1 MGDFQFGKVKMPVE
15 PDATG
20 FRRQLATETKAAAE
34 GIEVKVKAEP
44 DISGFTASL
53 RRMLKAQIKESGVD
67 VSIPVNLKIDR
78 QQLKTDIRF
87 IQAQVSAQNVK
98 LELGVTIPKSAVTAE
113 LRRVRD
119 VIKAER
125 NVEIV
130 LTPVVLKKDIAAA
143 IRDLKAFAR
152 AEGAELPLRP
162 TLNANK
168 GAFIAEVRAFI
179 AEIQRSIPDL
189 HIGVKA
195 DTGAAIATRAA
206 ISRSL
211 GDGKDINH
219 IDDQLKKLAKTAG
232 AITGPLGGV
241 GSQFAR
247 LTQSGSL
254 LAAGI
259 GGLGVAFAGI
269 IGYGA
274 KIAADAQLA
283 DQGIRRLTE
292 SVGFSNDQ
300 SSRFIKQL
308 EQFAAV
314 TPFEVP
320 QVKEATK
327 LLLGAGTAADEIL
340 PTLTRI
346 TDAGAAVGATTENIE
361 NVAKALAKVRGKGT
375 AQLLELNQIRRNLPG
390 FDPVRAIADF
400 KGQSLAET
408 YSQISKKAIPAGL
421 AIEAINRGLEAQ
433 PGALGAAAAAAET
446 LSGRFATLKDNVAL
460 GFKNAFLQPEVE
472 KPLNDLLKR
481 LATNAQ
487 AQVADGA
494 RSLAPIIT
502 AFGPAL
508 ESGVKLFLELT
519 KASAPFFT
527 KLLEGAT
534 ILTDRLTPAVS
545 NLRPLFSTFGDLVVA
560 LVPVLSTV
568 LKLVLSGVSTFS
580 LFGGA
585 LRLVT
590 PLLNTVAD
598 VLDGLPEPL
607 RQVIGLI
614 LIFNRQKIF
623 ASLAEGGPKAI
634 EYLKGVASVLTNL
647 ARNQLVDVITR
658 LETFSRSAQA
668 AGAAGAAAFTSTASA
683 ATAAAAA
690 TSAATTSMST
700 ALARIDVA
708 NFQQARVRAPALGS
722 GALGLPS
729 ASRGALNSFID
740 VSGVERVAAIGP
752 GASKAI
758 EAVGAASAGA
768 ATRTTLLGNALRGVA
783 GFAASAGNGFL
794 RFVSS
799 ISAPQLAAIAIAIGL
814 IINQFRQ
821 ANKEAGIA
829 AEGGKKFAESVI
841 GGLNDTSKKTVS
853 LSDSYLKDLRDQN
866 SDLGKIFN
874 NAEFKAALDKR
885 NETVSDYA
893 FKLSKDSKTAFEA
906 FTVLA
911 NAAGDERGTFSQI
924 GSAFGSDDTGSG
936 IERILARQKAT
947 VGLLKESTGA
957 GADTVK
963 SVIAEQEKLLV
974 SQGKVQRTFGTK
986 NGIVFYNDVLD
997 ENGKKVADYNLLT
1010 EATVNKLKEL
1020 GISYDFATGKTEV
1033 FDQGTTNLA
1042 NTLDLSLDEVS
1053 EFQKSIDSLSGSLGA
1068 AYDKIRGTDVLTGS
1082 NGVVA
1087 QLGGAS
1093 TAILQLMQD
1102 GQITAEELAGLATDM
1117 GLTGE
1122 AASDLIEKGVKF
1134 GNLYVAEI
1142 QKTQDAFKGLVPS
1155 VSQVFED
1162 LKGAADG
1169 VVPKFDEVL
1178 KELQAR
1184 LESSARVNDN
1194 IGEIIRR
1201 GGTGLIEVLKGL
1213 PAEAQA
1219 AYADAIAQADDTAFV
1234 NLEAKARELNA
1245 EGIRQIQN
1253 QGLLSIATVQSTVD
1267 ATLAPIAVAQKAL
1280 EDKAAEVRAKLTSEA
1295 NKAGVTPQQRRLLR
1309 EDRNAT
1315 TGASV
1320 ATTGAEVTAAVA
1332 GVTEDVNSLLSTVPV
1347 AAKKANDDAVAGLG
1361 SLPQQITSATVPG
1374 LQTWSYDVAAT
1385 TDTAAN
1391 AFGSLAIRGV
1401 DAMQRLANGIETPA
1415 ARIVEVVGSMAA
1427 AINAVSGQIGS
1438 GQTITVPGITKKYI
1452 GARTGKVEVK
1462 HSGGVV
1468 GDGIS
1473 SSRLNGPVA
1482 SNEQLVLAQKG
1493 EGVVPVDAMKRLG
1506 LQQFRFIQKGDITGL
1521 LAAKDK
1527 IPGAKSNVS
1536 GANDIGQV
1544 VAGGLGPVLG
1554 GAIGGAIDRLAKNVT
1569 RYLDEVSTL
1578 IDAKIGTT
1586 PGLIPGGN
1594 IGGAGSGAA
1603 AGWIRAAMA
1612 ITGAPESWFTGLM
1625 TLAKRESGFN
1635 PRAINNW
1642 DSNAAKG
1649 TPSIGLMQTIGP
1661 TFRAYALPG
1670 YTDIY
1675 NPVHNAIASI
1685 RYIRARY
1692 GDISRVQQANASKP
1706 PKGYYFGDLVT
1717 TEQVARVAEGGRAEL
1732 ILPIQSNPK
1741 RAEDLLAKYIFDP
1754 TVSGVNADSLI
1765 ARLEKAVS
1773 NRKSDKQVTVADGGS
1788 LVTLQM
1794 QGESIESLMA
1804 QLGTRAGAIV
1814 SQILS

>member
-34 GIEVKVKAEP
+34 GVEVKVKAEP

-113 LRRVRD
+113 IRRVRD

-130 LTPVVLKKDIAAA
+130 LTPVVLKKDIQAA

-211 GDGKDINH
+211 GDGKDIIH
-219 IDDQLKKLAKTAG
+219 IDDKLKQLAKTAG

-274 KIAADAQLA
+274 KVAADAQLA
-283 DQGIRRLTE
+283 DKGIVALTK
-292 SVGFSNDQ
+292 SVGFSADQ
-300 SSRFIKQL
+300 SARYIKQL

-327 LLLGAGTAADEIL
+327 FLLGAGTAAEDVL
-340 PTLTRI
+340 PLLTRI
-346 TDAGAAVGATTENIE
+346 TDVGAVLGSTTENIE
-361 NVAKALAKVRGKGT
+361 NVAKALAKVKGRGT

-390 FDPVRAIADF
+390 FDPVKAIADF
-400 KGQSLAET
+400 KGQTLAQT
-408 YSQISKKAIPAGL
+408 YTEISKKAIPAELAIAAINKGL
-421 AIEAINRGLEAQ
+421 AEF
-433 PGALGAAAAAAET
+433 PGAAGAAAGAAET

-545 NLRPLFSTFGDLVVA
+545 NLRPLFSTFGDLVIA

-568 LKLVLSGVSTFS
+568 LNLVISGVSTFS

-590 PLLNTVAD
+590 PPLNTVAD
-598 VLDGLPEPL
+598 VLEGLPEPL

-614 LIFNRQKIF
+614 LILNRQKIF
-623 ASLAEGGPKAI
+623 ASLAAAGPQVL
-634 EYLKGVASVLTNL
+634 EYLKGIGSVMGNL
-647 ARNQLVDVITR
+647 ARNQTVDLINK
-658 LETFSRSAQA
+658 LDAFSKSAKT
-668 AGAAGAAAFTSTASA
+668 AGAAGATAFKATADA
-683 ATAAAAA
+683 ATAAAAQTA
-690 TSAATTSMST
+690 AASAAVGT
-700 ALARIDVA
+700 AIERINVA
-708 NFQQARVRAPALGS
+708 NFQQARVRAPGIGS

-729 ASRGALNSFID
+729 AGRGALDIID
-740 VSGVERVAAIGP
+740 VSGVEKVAALGP
-752 GASKAI
+752 GVTKTI

-768 ATRTTLLGNALRGVA
+768 AAKTGLLGSALRGAA
-783 GFAASAGNGFL
+783 GLAASAGNGFL
-794 RFVSS
+794 KFISS
-799 ISAPQLAAIAIAIGL
+799 ISTPQLAAIAIGIGL
-814 IINQFRQ
+814 IVNQFRQ

-866 SDLGKIFN
+866 SDIGKIFN
-874 NAEFKAALDKR
+874 NAEFKAALEKR
-885 NETVSDYA
+885 GETVSDYA
-893 FKLSKDSKTAFEA
+893 LKLSKDSKTAFEA

-911 NAAGDERGTFSQI
+911 GAAGDERGTFSRI

-1053 EFQKSIDSLSGSLGA
+1053 EFQKSIDTLSGSLGA
-1068 AYDKIRGTDVLTGS
+1068 AYDKIKGTDVLTGS

-1093 TAILQLMQD
+1093 TAIIQLMQD
-1102 GQITAEELAGLATDM
+1102 GQITAEELSGLATDM
-1117 GLTGE
+1117 GLTGD
-1122 AASDLIEKGVKF
+1122 AASELIQKGVQF

-1142 QKTQDAFKGLVPS
+1142 QKTQDAFRGLIPTAGS
-1155 VSQVFED
+1155 VFEE
-1162 LKGAADG
+1162 LKTKAEG
-1169 VVPKFDEVL
+1169 VLPTYDQL
-1178 KELQAR
+1178 LTGLQKK
-1184 LESSARVNDN
+1184 LEESALVGDN
-1194 IGEIIRR
+1194 IGKIIAR
-1201 GGTGLIEVLKGL
+1201 GGTGVIEVLKGL

-1219 AYADAIAQADDTAFV
+1219 AYAAAIASADDQTFLK
-1234 NLEAKARELNA
+1234 LEEKSRQLNA
-1245 EGIRQIQN
+1245 EGVTQVQN
-1253 QGLLSIATVQSTVD
+1253 QGLLAIGFVNSTV
-1267 ATLAPIAVAQKAL
+1267 AESLKPIAAAQAAL
-1280 EDKAAEVRAKLTSEA
+1280 EAKAAEVRAKLTSEA
-1295 NKAGVTPQQRRLLR
+1295 NKDTVTPQQRRLLR

-1332 GVTEDVNSLLSTVPV
+1332 GVTEDVNSLLATVPV

-1361 SLPQQITSATVPG
+1361 SLPQGITAATVPG
-1374 LQTWSYDVAAT
+1374 LQTWTYDVAT
-1385 TDTAAN
+1385 TTNTAAE
-1391 AFGSLAIRGV
+1391 AFNSLAIRGV

-1438 GQTITVPGITKKYI
+1438 GDTIVVPGITKKYI

-1527 IPGAKSNVS
+1527 VPGAKANVS

-1594 IGGAGSGAA
+1594 IGGAGSAAA

-1717 TEQVARVAEGGRAEL
+1717 TEQTARVAEGGRAEL

>member
-130 LTPVVLKKDIAAA
+130 LTPVVLKKDIQAA

-179 AEIQRSIPDL
+179 SEIQRSIPDL

-219 IDDQLKKLAKTAG
+219 IDDKLKQLAKTAG

-545 NLRPLFSTFGDLVVA
+545 NLRPLFSTFGDLVIA
-560 LVPVLSTV
+560 LVPVLSTI
-568 LKLVLSGVSTFS
+568 LNLVLSGVSTFS

-614 LIFNRQKIF
+614 LILNRQKIF
-623 ASLAEGGPKAI
+623 ASLAAAGPQVL
-634 EYLKGVASVLTNL
+634 EYLKGIGSVMGNL
-647 ARNQLVDVITR
+647 AKNQTVDLINK
-658 LETFSRSAQA
+658 LDAFSKSAKT
-668 AGAAGAAAFTSTASA
+668 AGAAGATAFKATADA
-683 ATAAAAA
+683 ATAAAAQTA
-690 TSAATTSMST
+690 AASAAVGT
-700 ALARIDVA
+700 AIERINVA
-708 NFQQARVRAPALGS
+708 NFQQARVRAPGIGS

-729 ASRGALNSFID
+729 AGRGALDIID
-740 VSGVERVAAIGP
+740 VSGVEKVAALGP
-752 GASKAI
+752 GVTKTI

-768 ATRTTLLGNALRGVA
+768 AAKTGLLGSALRGAA
-783 GFAASAGNGFL
+783 GLAASAGNGFL
-794 RFVSS
+794 KFISS
-799 ISAPQLAAIAIAIGL
+799 ISTPQLAAIAIGIGL
-814 IINQFRQ
+814 IVNQFRQ

-1010 EATVNKLKEL
+1010 EATVNKLKTL

-1053 EFQKSIDSLSGSLGA
+1053 EFQKAIDTLSGSLETTF
-1068 AYDKIRGTDVLTGS
+1068 DKIRGTDVLTGA

-1093 TAILQLMQD
+1093 VAIMQLMQD
-1102 GQITAEELAGLATDM
+1102 GQITAEELAALATDM
-1117 GLTGE
+1117 GLTGD
-1122 AASDLIEKGVKF
+1122 AASELIQKGVQF
-1134 GNLYVAEI
+1134 GNLYVAQI

-1178 KELQAR
+1178 KELGDR
-1184 LESSARVNDN
+1184 LVASARVNDN

-1201 GGTGLIEVLKGL
+1201 GGSGLIEVLSQL

-1219 AYADAIAQADDTAFV
+1219 AYAAAIAQADDKTFV
-1234 NLEAKARELNA
+1234 GLEAKARDLNA

-1295 NKAGVTPQQRRLLR
+1295 NKPGLSPQQRRLLR
-1309 EDRNAT
+1309 EDRDNTTAST
-1315 TGASV
+1315 VASTSPELIAQVTQVTGA
-1320 ATTGAEVTAAVA
+1320 
-1332 GVTEDVNSLLSTVPV
+1332 VNAQLATVPM
-1347 AAKKANDDAVAGLG
+1347 AAKQANDDAVAGLLP
-1361 SLPQQITSATVPG
+1361 LPQQITSATVPG

-1438 GQTITVPGITKKYI
+1438 GDTIVVPGITKKYI

-1527 IPGAKSNVS
+1527 VPGAKANVS

-1554 GAIGGAIDRLAKNVT
+1554 SAIGGAIDRLAKNVT
-1569 RYLDEVSTL
+1569 KYLDEVSSL
-1578 IDAKIGTT
+1578 IDARVGAT

-1635 PRAINNW
+1635 PRATNLW
-1642 DSNAAKG
+1642 DSNAKKG

-1670 YTDIY
+1670 YGDIY

-1692 GDISRVQQANASKP
+1692 GDISRVQQANPNKP

-1717 TEQVARVAEGGRAEL
+1717 TEQTARIAEGGRAEL

>member
-1 MGDFQFGKVKMPVE
+1 M
-15 PDATG
+15 
-20 FRRQLATETKAAAE
+20 
-34 GIEVKVKAEP
+34 
-44 DISGFTASL
+44 
-53 RRMLKAQIKESGVD
+53 
-67 VSIPVNLKIDR
+67 
-78 QQLKTDIRF
+78 
-87 IQAQVSAQNVK
+87 
-98 LELGVTIPKSAVTAE
+98 
-113 LRRVRD
+113 
-119 VIKAER
+119 
-125 NVEIV
+125 
-130 LTPVVLKKDIAAA
+130 
-143 IRDLKAFAR
+143 
-152 AEGAELPLRP
+152 
-162 TLNANK
+162 
-168 GAFIAEVRAFI
+168 
-179 AEIQRSIPDL
+179 
-189 HIGVKA
+189 
-195 DTGAAIATRAA
+195 
-206 ISRSL
+206 
-211 GDGKDINH
+211 
-219 IDDQLKKLAKTAG
+219 
-232 AITGPLGGV
+232 
-241 GSQFAR
+241 
-247 LTQSGSL
+247 
-254 LAAGI
+254 
-259 GGLGVAFAGI
+259 
-269 IGYGA
+269 
-274 KIAADAQLA
+274 
-283 DQGIRRLTE
+283 
-292 SVGFSNDQ
+292 
-300 SSRFIKQL
+300 
-308 EQFAAV
+308 
-314 TPFEVP
+314 
-320 QVKEATK
+320 
-327 LLLGAGTAADEIL
+327 
-340 PTLTRI
+340 
-346 TDAGAAVGATTENIE
+346 
-361 NVAKALAKVRGKGT
+361 
-375 AQLLELNQIRRNLPG
+375 
-390 FDPVRAIADF
+390 
-400 KGQSLAET
+400 
-408 YSQISKKAIPAGL
+408 
-421 AIEAINRGLEAQ
+421 
-433 PGALGAAAAAAET
+433 
-446 LSGRFATLKDNVAL
+446 KDNVAL

-1385 TDTAAN
+1385 TNTAAE
-1391 AFGSLAIRGV
+1391 AFNSLAIRGV
-1401 DAMQRLANGIETPA
+1401 DAMQRLANGIESPA

-1427 AINAVSGQIGS
+1427 AINAVSSQIGS

-1594 IGGAGSGAA
+1594 IGGAGSAAA

-1692 GDISRVQQANASKP
+1692 GDISRVQQANPSKA

-1717 TEQVARVAEGGRAEL
+1717 TEQTARIAEGGRAEL

>member
-34 GIEVKVKAEP
+34 GVEVKVKAEP

-179 AEIQRSIPDL
+179 SEIQRSIPDL

-274 KIAADAQLA
+274 KVAADAQLA
-283 DQGIRRLTE
+283 DKGIVALTK
-292 SVGFSNDQ
+292 SVGFSADQ
-300 SSRFIKQL
+300 SARYIKQL

-327 LLLGAGTAADEIL
+327 FLLGAGTAAEDVL
-340 PTLTRI
+340 PLLTRI
-346 TDAGAAVGATTENIE
+346 TDVGAVLGSTTENIE
-361 NVAKALAKVRGKGT
+361 NVAKALAKVKGRGT

-390 FDPVRAIADF
+390 FDPVKAIADF
-400 KGQSLAET
+400 KGQTLAQT
-408 YSQISKKAIPAGL
+408 YTEISKKAIPAELAIAAINKGL
-421 AIEAINRGLEAQ
+421 AEF
-433 PGALGAAAAAAET
+433 PGAAGAAAGAAET

-527 KLLEGAT
+527 KLLEGST
-534 ILTDRLTPAVS
+534 VLTDRLTPAIA
-545 NLRPLFSTFGDLVVA
+545 NLRPLFSAFGDLVIA
-560 LVPVLSTV
+560 LVPVLST
-568 LKLVLSGVSTFS
+568 LLNLIISGASTFS
-580 LFGGA
+580 LLGTG
-585 LRLVT
+585 LKLIT
-590 PLLNTVAD
+590 PLLTTFSNIID
-598 VLDGLPEPL
+598 SLPEPL
-607 RQVIGLI
+607 REVLGLI

-623 ASLAEGGPKAI
+623 ASLSEGGPRAL
-634 EYLKGVASVLTNL
+634 EYLKGVGSVMANL
-647 ARNQLVDVITR
+647 AKNQTVDLINK
-658 LETFSRSAQA
+658 LDAFSRSAKTA
-668 AGAAGAAAFTSTASA
+668 GEAGATAFRATADAAMAAAAQTAAASA
-683 ATAAAAA
+683 AVGTAIE
-690 TSAATTSMST
+690 
-700 ALARIDVA
+700 RINVA
-708 NFQQARVRAPALGS
+708 NFQQARVRAPGLGS

-729 ASRGALNSFID
+729 ASRGALDIID
-740 VSGVERVAAIGP
+740 VSGVEKVAALGP
-752 GASKAI
+752 GVTKTI

-768 ATRTTLLGNALRGVA
+768 ATKTGLLGSALRGAA
-783 GFAASAGNGFL
+783 GLAASAGNGFL
-794 RFVSS
+794 KFISS
-799 ISAPQLAAIAIAIGL
+799 ISTPQLAAIAIGIGL

-866 SDLGKIFN
+866 TDLGKIFD
-874 NAEFKAALDKR
+874 NAEFKAALEKR
-885 NETVSDYA
+885 GQTVSDYA

-906 FTVLA
+906 YIELA
-911 NAAGDERGTFSQI
+911 GAAGDERGLFSRV

-936 IERILARQKAT
+936 LERILARQKAT
-947 VGLLKESTGA
+947 VDLLKESTGA

-974 SQGKVQRTFGTK
+974 SQGKVQRTFESK

-1068 AYDKIRGTDVLTGS
+1068 AYDKIKGTDVLTGS

-1093 TAILQLMQD
+1093 VAIMQLMQD

-1117 GLTGE
+1117 GLTGD

-1142 QKTQDAFKGLVPS
+1142 QKTQDAFKGLIPTVGG
-1155 VSQVFED
+1155 VFEE
-1162 LKGAADG
+1162 LKSKADG
-1169 VVPKFDEVL
+1169 VLPSYEDLL
-1178 KELQAR
+1178 KGLQTK
-1184 LESSARVNDN
+1184 LEESAKATDN
-1194 IGEIIRR
+1194 IATILRR
-1201 GGTGLIEVLKGL
+1201 GGTGILDIVKQA
-1213 PAEAQA
+1213 PTEAQA
-1219 AYADAIAQADDTAFV
+1219 ALVAAIASANDETFLRLEEQSRKTADEIT
-1234 NLEAKARELNA
+1234 
-1245 EGIRQIQN
+1245 RQGQN
-1253 QGLLSIATVQSTVD
+1253 QGVVAVGIVNGAVETQV
-1267 ATLAPIAVAQKAL
+1267 ATLKAAQDAL
-1280 EDKAAEVRAKLTSEA
+1280 QKIAAEVRAKLTSEA

-1315 TGASV
+1315 TSASV

-1361 SLPQQITSATVPG
+1361 SLPQGITAATVPG
-1374 LQTWSYDVAAT
+1374 LQTWTYDVATT
-1385 TDTAAN
+1385 TDTAAS

-1438 GQTITVPGITKKYI
+1438 GDTIVVPGITKKYI

-1527 IPGAKSNVS
+1527 VPGAKANVS

-1554 GAIGGAIDRLAKNVT
+1554 SAIGGAIDRLAKNVT
-1569 RYLDEVSTL
+1569 KYLDEVSSL
-1578 IDAKIGTT
+1578 IDVKVGAT

-1717 TEQVARVAEGGRAEL
+1717 TEQTARVAEGGRAEL

>member
-34 GIEVKVKAEP
+34 GVEVKVKAEP

-179 AEIQRSIPDL
+179 SEIQRSIPDL
-189 HIGVKA
+189 HIGIKA
-195 DTGAAIATRAA
+195 DTGAAIAARSAL
-206 ISRSL
+206 SRSL
-211 GDGKDINH
+211 GDGKDISH
-219 IDDQLKKLAKTAG
+219 IDDKLKSLAKTAG

-274 KIAADAQLA
+274 KVAADAQLA
-283 DQGIRRLTE
+283 DKGIVALTK
-292 SVGFSNDQ
+292 SLGFNADQ
-300 SSRFIKQL
+300 SANYIKQL
-308 EQFAAV
+308 EKFASV

-327 LLLGAGTAADEIL
+327 FLLGAGTAAEDVL
-340 PTLTRI
+340 PLLTRI
-346 TDAGAAVGATTENIE
+346 TDVGAVLGSTTENIE
-361 NVAKALAKVRGKGT
+361 NVAKALAKVRGRGT

-390 FDPVRAIADF
+390 FDPVKAIADF
-400 KGQSLAET
+400 KGQTLAQT
-408 YSQISKKAIPAGL
+408 YTDISKKAIPAEL
-421 AIEAINRGLEAQ
+421 AIAAINKGLGEF
-433 PGALGAAAAAAET
+433 PGAAGAAAGAAET

-614 LIFNRQKIF
+614 LILNRQKIF
-623 ASLAEGGPKAI
+623 ASLAAAGPQVL
-634 EYLKGVASVLTNL
+634 EYLKGIGSVMGNL
-647 ARNQLVDVITR
+647 AKNQTVDLINK
-658 LETFSRSAQA
+658 LDAFSKSAKT
-668 AGAAGAAAFTSTASA
+668 AGAAGATAFKATADA
-683 ATAAAAA
+683 ATAAAAQTA
-690 TSAATTSMST
+690 AASAAVGT
-700 ALARIDVA
+700 AIERINVA
-708 NFQQARVRAPALGS
+708 NFQQARVRAPGIGS

-729 ASRGALNSFID
+729 AGRGALDIID
-740 VSGVERVAAIGP
+740 VSGVEKVAALGP
-752 GASKAI
+752 GVTKTI

-768 ATRTTLLGNALRGVA
+768 AAKTGLLGSALRGAA
-783 GFAASAGNGFL
+783 GLAASAGNGFL
-794 RFVSS
+794 KFISS
-799 ISAPQLAAIAIAIGL
+799 ISTPQLAAIAIGIGL

-829 AEGGKKFAESVI
+829 AEGGKNFAESVI

-911 NAAGDERGTFSQI
+911 NAAGDERGTFSRI

-1053 EFQKSIDSLSGSLGA
+1053 EFQKAIDTLSGSLETTF
-1068 AYDKIRGTDVLTGS
+1068 DKIRGTDVLTGA

-1093 TAILQLMQD
+1093 VAIMQLMQD
-1102 GQITAEELAGLATDM
+1102 GQITAEELAALATDM
-1117 GLTGE
+1117 GLTGD
-1122 AASDLIEKGVKF
+1122 AASELIQKGVQF
-1134 GNLYVAEI
+1134 GNLYVAQI

-1178 KELQAR
+1178 KELGDR
-1184 LESSARVNDN
+1184 LVASARVNDN

-1201 GGTGLIEVLKGL
+1201 GGSGLIEVLSQL

-1219 AYADAIAQADDTAFV
+1219 AYAAAIAQADDKTFV
-1234 NLEAKARELNA
+1234 GLEAKARDLNA
-1245 EGIRQIQN
+1245 EGVRQIQN

-1280 EDKAAEVRAKLTSEA
+1280 DDKAAEVRAKLTSEA

-1438 GQTITVPGITKKYI
+1438 GDTIVVPGITKKYI

-1527 IPGAKSNVS
+1527 VPGAKANVS

-1594 IGGAGSGAA
+1594 IGGAGSAAA

-1635 PRAINNW
+1635 PRATNNW

-1692 GDISRVQQANASKP
+1692 GDISRVQQADPSKP

-1717 TEQVARVAEGGRAEL
+1717 TEQTARVAEGGRAEL

>member
-15 PDATG
+15 PDTTG
-20 FRRQLATETKAAAE
+20 FRRQLATETKTAAE
-34 GIEVKVKAEP
+34 GVDVKVKAEP

-53 RRMLKAQIKESGVD
+53 KRMLKAQIKESGID

-113 LRRVRD
+113 IRRVRD

-130 LTPVVLKKDIAAA
+130 LTPVVLKKDIQAA

-274 KIAADAQLA
+274 KVAADAQLA
-283 DQGIRRLTE
+283 DKGIVALTK
-292 SVGFSNDQ
+292 SVGFSADQ
-300 SSRFIKQL
+300 SARYIKQL

-327 LLLGAGTAADEIL
+327 FLLGAGTAAEDVL
-340 PTLTRI
+340 PLLTRI
-346 TDAGAAVGATTENIE
+346 TDVGAVLGSTTENIE
-361 NVAKALAKVRGKGT
+361 NVAKALAKVKGRGT

-390 FDPVRAIADF
+390 FDPVKAIADF
-400 KGQSLAET
+400 KGQTLAQT
-408 YSQISKKAIPAGL
+408 YTEISKKAIPAELAIAAINKGL
-421 AIEAINRGLEAQ
+421 AEF
-433 PGALGAAAAAAET
+433 PGAAGAAAGAAET

-487 AQVADGA
+487 AQVAEAA

-527 KLLEGAT
+527 KLLEGST
-534 ILTDRLTPAVS
+534 VLTDRLTPAIA
-545 NLRPLFSTFGDLVVA
+545 NLRPLFSAFGDLVIA
-560 LVPVLSTV
+560 LVPVLST
-568 LKLVLSGVSTFS
+568 LLNLIISGASTFS
-580 LFGGA
+580 LLGTG
-585 LRLVT
+585 LKLIT
-590 PLLNTVAD
+590 PLLTTFSNIID
-598 VLDGLPEPL
+598 SLPEPL
-607 RQVIGLI
+607 REVLGLI

-623 ASLAEGGPKAI
+623 ASLSEGGPRAL
-634 EYLKGVASVLTNL
+634 EYLKGVGSVMANL
-647 ARNQLVDVITR
+647 AKNQTVDLINK
-658 LETFSRSAQA
+658 LDAFSRSAKTA
-668 AGAAGAAAFTSTASA
+668 GEAGATAFRTTASA
-683 ATAAAAA
+683 ATAAATQTAA
-690 TSAATTSMST
+690 ASASIGT
-700 ALARIDVA
+700 AIERINVA
-708 NFQQARVRAPALGS
+708 NFQQARVRAPGLGS

-729 ASRGALNSFID
+729 ASRGALDVID
-740 VSGVERVAAIGP
+740 VSGVEKIAAIGP
-752 GASKAI
+752 GVTKTI
-758 EAVGAASAGA
+758 EAVGTASAGA
-768 ATRTTLLGNALRGVA
+768 AVKTGLLGNALRGAA
-783 GFAASAGNGFL
+783 GLAASAGRGFL
-794 RFVSS
+794 NFVSS
-799 ISAPQLAAIAIAIGL
+799 ISVPQLAAIAVAIGL
-814 IINQFRQ
+814 IVNQFRQ

-829 AEGGKKFAESVI
+829 AEGGKRFAEAFFNQV
-841 GGLNDTSKKTVS
+841 NDTSRKSVS
-853 LSDSYLKDLRDQN
+853 LEELYLKDLRDN
-866 SDLGKIFN
+866 NTDIGKIFGN
-874 NAEFKAALDKR
+874 QEFKDALKAR
-885 NETVSDYA
+885 GETVEDYA
-893 FKLSKDSKTAFEA
+893 AKLSGSSKVAGDA
-906 FTVLA
+906 FTELA
-911 NAAGDERGTFSQI
+911 KEAGKQRGLLSKV
-924 GSAFGSDDTGSG
+924 GSAFGSDDTNAGLQRIQARGKAIIDGLKSASG
-936 IERILARQKAT
+936 PASDIVSK
-947 VGLLKESTGA
+947 V
-957 GADTVK
+957 VK
-963 SVIAEQEKLLV
+963 EQEKLLV
-974 SQGKVQRTFGTK
+974 ANGDVQREYKVVAG
-986 NGIVFYNDVLD
+986 GVVVYNDVLD
-997 ENGKKVADYNLLT
+997 KNGKKIADQNLLAQASGD
-1010 EATVNKLKEL
+1010 ELKRL
-1020 GISYDFATGKTEV
+1020 GISYDYATGKTEV
-1033 FDQGTTNLA
+1033 FDKGTTDLA

-1053 EFQKSIDSLSGSLGA
+1053 EFQKSIDTLSGSLGA
-1068 AYDKIRGTDVLTGS
+1068 AYDKIKGTDVLTGS

-1093 TAILQLMQD
+1093 VAIMQLMQD

-1117 GLTGE
+1117 GLTGD

-1178 KELQAR
+1178 KELGDR
-1184 LESSARVNDN
+1184 LEASARVNDN

-1201 GGTGLIEVLKGL
+1201 GGSGLIKILSQL
-1213 PAEAQA
+1213 PAEYA
-1219 AYADAIAQADDTAFV
+1219 AAIAQADDKTFV
-1234 NLEAKARELNA
+1234 ELEAKARDLNA
-1245 EGIRQIQN
+1245 EGIRQIEN

-1295 NKAGVTPQQRRLLR
+1295 NKPGLSPQQRRLLR
-1309 EDRNAT
+1309 EDRDNTTAST
-1315 TGASV
+1315 VASTSPELIAQVTQVTGA
-1320 ATTGAEVTAAVA
+1320 
-1332 GVTEDVNSLLSTVPV
+1332 VNAQLATVPM
-1347 AAKKANDDAVAGLG
+1347 AAKQANDDAVAGLLP
-1361 SLPQQITSATVPG
+1361 LPQQISAATIPG

-1438 GQTITVPGITKKYI
+1438 GDTIVVPGITKKYI

-1527 IPGAKSNVS
+1527 VPGAKANVS

-1554 GAIGGAIDRLAKNVT
+1554 SAIGGAIDRLAKNVT
-1569 RYLDEVSTL
+1569 KYLDEVSSL
-1578 IDAKIGTT
+1578 IDARVGAT

-1635 PRAINNW
+1635 PRATNLW
-1642 DSNAAKG
+1642 DSNAKKG

-1670 YTDIY
+1670 YGDIY

-1692 GDISRVQQANASKP
+1692 GDISRVQQANPNKP

-1717 TEQVARVAEGGRAEL
+1717 TEQTARVAEGGKAEL

-1741 RAEDLLAKYIFDP
+1741 RAEDLLTKYIFDP

-1773 NRKSDKQVTVADGGS
+1773 NRGADKQVTVGDGGS

>member
-15 PDATG
+15 PDTTG
-20 FRRQLATETKAAAE
+20 FRRQLATETKTAAE
-34 GIEVKVKAEP
+34 GVDVKVKAEP

-53 RRMLKAQIKESGVD
+53 KRMLKAQIKEAGID

-130 LTPVVLKKDIAAA
+130 LTPVVLKKDIQAA

-219 IDDQLKKLAKTAG
+219 IDDKLKSLAKTAG

-274 KIAADAQLA
+274 KVAADAQLA
-283 DQGIRRLTE
+283 DKGIVALTK
-292 SVGFSNDQ
+292 SLGFNADQ
-300 SSRFIKQL
+300 SARYIKQL

-327 LLLGAGTAADEIL
+327 FLIGAGTAAEDVL
-340 PTLTRI
+340 PLLTRI
-346 TDAGAAVGATTENIE
+346 TDVGAVLGSTTENIE
-361 NVAKALAKVRGKGT
+361 NVAKALAKVKGRGT

-390 FDPVRAIADF
+390 FDPVKAIADF
-400 KGQSLAET
+400 KGQTLAQT
-408 YSQISKKAIPAGL
+408 YTEISKKAIPAELAIAAINKGL
-421 AIEAINRGLEAQ
+421 AEF
-433 PGALGAAAAAAET
+433 PGAAGAAAGAAET

-545 NLRPLFSTFGDLVVA
+545 NLRPLFSTFGDLVIA

-568 LKLVLSGVSTFS
+568 LNLVISGVSTFS

-614 LIFNRQKIF
+614 LILNRQKIF
-623 ASLAEGGPKAI
+623 ASLAAAGPQVL
-634 EYLKGVASVLTNL
+634 EYLKGIGSVMGNL
-647 ARNQLVDVITR
+647 ARNQTVDLINK
-658 LETFSRSAQA
+658 LDAFSKSAKT
-668 AGAAGAAAFTSTASA
+668 AGAAGATAFKATADA
-683 ATAAAAA
+683 ATAAAAQTA
-690 TSAATTSMST
+690 AASAAVGT
-700 ALARIDVA
+700 AIERINVA
-708 NFQQARVRAPALGS
+708 NFQQARVRAPGIGS

-729 ASRGALNSFID
+729 AGRGALDIID
-740 VSGVERVAAIGP
+740 VSGVEKVAALGP
-752 GASKAI
+752 GVTKTI

-768 ATRTTLLGNALRGVA
+768 AAKTGLLGSALRGAA
-783 GFAASAGNGFL
+783 GLAASAGNGFL
-794 RFVSS
+794 KFISS
-799 ISAPQLAAIAIAIGL
+799 ISTPQLAAIAIGIGL
-814 IINQFRQ
+814 IVNQFRQ

-866 SDLGKIFN
+866 SDIGKIFN
-874 NAEFKAALDKR
+874 NAEFKAALEKR
-885 NETVSDYA
+885 GETVSDYA
-893 FKLSKDSKTAFEA
+893 LKLSKDSKTAFEA

-911 NAAGDERGTFSQI
+911 GAAGDERGLFSRV

-947 VGLLKESTGA
+947 VDLLKESTGA
-957 GADTVK
+957 GSDAVK

-1053 EFQKSIDSLSGSLGA
+1053 EFQKRIDTLSGSLGA
-1068 AYDKIRGTDVLTGS
+1068 AYDKIKGTDVLTGS

-1093 TAILQLMQD
+1093 VAIMQLMQD

-1122 AASDLIEKGVKF
+1122 AASDLIEKGVQF
-1134 GNLYVAEI
+1134 GNLYVAQI

-1178 KELQAR
+1178 KELGDR
-1184 LESSARVNDN
+1184 LVASARVNDN

-1201 GGTGLIEVLKGL
+1201 GGSGLIEVLSQL

-1219 AYADAIAQADDTAFV
+1219 AYAAAIAQADDKTFV
-1234 NLEAKARELNA
+1234 GLEAKARDLNA

-1295 NKAGVTPQQRRLLR
+1295 NKPGLSPQQRRLLR
-1309 EDRNAT
+1309 EDRDNTTAST
-1315 TGASV
+1315 VASTSPELIAQVTQVTGA
-1320 ATTGAEVTAAVA
+1320 
-1332 GVTEDVNSLLSTVPV
+1332 VNAQLATVPM
-1347 AAKKANDDAVAGLG
+1347 AAKQANDDAVAGLLP
-1361 SLPQQITSATVPG
+1361 LPQQISAATIPG

-1438 GQTITVPGITKKYI
+1438 GDTIVVPGITKKYI

-1506 LQQFRFIQKGDITGL
+1506 LKQFQFIQKGDITGL

-1527 IPGAKSNVS
+1527 VPGAKANVS

-1594 IGGAGSGAA
+1594 IGGAGSAAA

-1717 TEQVARVAEGGRAEL
+1717 TEQTARVAEGGRAEL

>member
-20 FRRQLATETKAAAE
+20 FRRKLATETKAAAE
-34 GIEVKVKAEP
+34 GVEVKVKAEP

-113 LRRVRD
+113 IRRVRD

-130 LTPVVLKKDIAAA
+130 LTPVVLKKDIQAA

-254 LAAGI
+254 LAAGL

-269 IGYGA
+269 IGYGT
-274 KIAADAQLA
+274 KVAAEAQLA
-283 DQGIRRLTE
+283 DKGIVALTK
-292 SVGFSNDQ
+292 SLGFSAYQ
-300 SSRFIKQL
+300 SQTYIKQL
-308 EQFAAV
+308 ENFAAV

-320 QVKEATK
+320 QIKEATK
-327 LLLGAGTAADEIL
+327 FLLGAGMAAEDVL
-340 PTLTRI
+340 PLLTRV
-346 TDAGAAVGATTENIE
+346 TDVGSVLGATTENIE
-361 NVAKALAKVRGKGT
+361 NVARALAKVRGKGT

-390 FDPVRAIADF
+390 FDPVKAIADF

-408 YSQISKKAIPAGL
+408 YSQISKKAIPASI
-421 AIEAINRGLEAQ
+421 AIEAINQGLEKF
-433 PGALGAAAAAAET
+433 PGAAGASARAAET
-446 LSGRFATLKDNVAL
+446 LSGRFSTLKDNVAL
-460 GFKNAFLQPEVE
+460 GFKDAFLQPEVE
-472 KPLNDLLKR
+472 KPLNDLLKG
-481 LATNAQ
+481 LAEN
-487 AQVADGA
+487 A
-494 RSLAPIIT
+494 RSQIGEGAKALAPIIT

-527 KLLEGAT
+527 KLLEGST
-534 ILTDRLTPAVS
+534 VLTDRLTPAVS
-545 NLRPLFSTFGDLVVA
+545 NLRPLFSTFGDLVIA
-560 LVPVLSTV
+560 LVPVLSTI
-568 LKLVLSGVSTFS
+568 LNLVLSGVSTFS

-607 RQVIGLI
+607 RQIIGLI
-614 LIFNRQKIF
+614 LILNRQKIF
-623 ASLAEGGPKAI
+623 ASLAAAGPQVL
-634 EYLKGVASVLTNL
+634 EYLKGIGSVMGNL
-647 ARNQLVDVITR
+647 AKNQTVDLINK
-658 LETFSRSAQA
+658 LDAFSKSAKT
-668 AGAAGAAAFTSTASA
+668 AGAAGATAFR
-683 ATAAAAA
+683 ATADAA
-690 TSAATTSMST
+690 TSAAAQT
-700 ALARIDVA
+700 AAASAAVGTAIERINVA
-708 NFQQARVRAPALGS
+708 NFQQARVRAPGLGS

-729 ASRGALNSFID
+729 ASRGALDIID
-740 VSGVERVAAIGP
+740 VSGVEKVAALGP
-752 GASKAI
+752 GVTKTI

-768 ATRTTLLGNALRGVA
+768 ATKTGLLGSALRGAA
-783 GFAASAGNGFL
+783 GLAASAGNGFL
-794 RFVSS
+794 KFISS
-799 ISAPQLAAIAIAIGL
+799 ISTPQLAAIAIGIGL

-829 AEGGKKFAESVI
+829 AEGGKNFAESVI

-911 NAAGDERGTFSQI
+911 NAAGDERGTFSRI

-1053 EFQKSIDSLSGSLGA
+1053 EFQKAIDTLSGSLETTF
-1068 AYDKIRGTDVLTGS
+1068 DKIRGTDVLTGS

-1093 TAILQLMQD
+1093 VAIMQLMQD

-1117 GLTGE
+1117 GLTGD
-1122 AASDLIEKGVKF
+1122 AASDLIEKGVQF
-1134 GNLYVAEI
+1134 GNLYVAQI

-1178 KELQAR
+1178 KELGDR
-1184 LESSARVNDN
+1184 LVASARVNDN

-1201 GGTGLIEVLKGL
+1201 GGSGLIEVLSQL

-1219 AYADAIAQADDTAFV
+1219 AYAAAIAQADDKTFV
-1234 NLEAKARELNA
+1234 GLEAKARDLNA

-1295 NKAGVTPQQRRLLR
+1295 NKPGLSPQQRRLLR
-1309 EDRNAT
+1309 EDRDNTTAST
-1315 TGASV
+1315 VASTSPELIAQVTQVTGA
-1320 ATTGAEVTAAVA
+1320 
-1332 GVTEDVNSLLSTVPV
+1332 VNAQLATVPM
-1347 AAKKANDDAVAGLG
+1347 AAKQANDDAVAGLLP
-1361 SLPQQITSATVPG
+1361 LPQQISAATIPG

-1438 GQTITVPGITKKYI
+1438 GDTIVVPGITKKYI

-1527 IPGAKSNVS
+1527 VPGAKANVS

-1554 GAIGGAIDRLAKNVT
+1554 SAIGGAIDRLAKNVT
-1569 RYLDEVSTL
+1569 KYLDEVSSL
-1578 IDAKIGTT
+1578 IDAKVGAT

-1717 TEQVARVAEGGRAEL
+1717 TEQTARVAEGGRAEL

>member
-20 FRRQLATETKAAAE
+20 FRRKLATETKAAAE
-34 GIEVKVKAEP
+34 GVEVKVKAEP

-113 LRRVRD
+113 IRRVRD

-130 LTPVVLKKDIAAA
+130 LTPVVLKKDIQAA

-195 DTGAAIATRAA
+195 DTGAAIATRSA

-219 IDDQLKKLAKTAG
+219 IDDKLKQLAKTAG

-274 KIAADAQLA
+274 KVAADAQLA
-283 DQGIRRLTE
+283 DKGIVALTK
-292 SVGFSNDQ
+292 SVGFSADQ
-300 SSRFIKQL
+300 SARYIKQL

-327 LLLGAGTAADEIL
+327 FLLGAGTAAEDVL
-340 PTLTRI
+340 PLLTRI
-346 TDAGAAVGATTENIE
+346 TDVGAVLGSTTENIE
-361 NVAKALAKVRGKGT
+361 NVAKALAKVKGRGT

-390 FDPVRAIADF
+390 FDPVKAIADF
-400 KGQSLAET
+400 KGQTLAQT
-408 YSQISKKAIPAGL
+408 YTEISKKAIPAELAIAAINKGL
-421 AIEAINRGLEAQ
+421 AEF
-433 PGALGAAAAAAET
+433 PGAAGAAAGAAET

-545 NLRPLFSTFGDLVVA
+545 NLRPLFSTFGDLVIA

-568 LKLVLSGVSTFS
+568 LNLVISGVSTFS

-598 VLDGLPEPL
+598 VLEGLPEPL

-614 LIFNRQKIF
+614 LILNRQKIF
-623 ASLAEGGPKAI
+623 ASLAAAGPQVL
-634 EYLKGVASVLTNL
+634 EYLKGIGSVMGNL
-647 ARNQLVDVITR
+647 ARNQTVDLINK
-658 LETFSRSAQA
+658 LDAFSKSAKT
-668 AGAAGAAAFTSTASA
+668 AGAAGATAFKATADA
-683 ATAAAAA
+683 ATAAAAQTA
-690 TSAATTSMST
+690 AASAAVGT
-700 ALARIDVA
+700 AIERINVA
-708 NFQQARVRAPALGS
+708 NFQQARVRAPGIGS

-729 ASRGALNSFID
+729 AGRGALDIID
-740 VSGVERVAAIGP
+740 VSGVEKVAALGP
-752 GASKAI
+752 GVTKTI

-768 ATRTTLLGNALRGVA
+768 AAKTGLLGSALRGAA
-783 GFAASAGNGFL
+783 GLAASAGNGFL
-794 RFVSS
+794 KFISS
-799 ISAPQLAAIAIAIGL
+799 ISTPQLAAIAIGIGL
-814 IINQFRQ
+814 IVNQFRQ

-866 SDLGKIFN
+866 SDIGKIFN
-874 NAEFKAALDKR
+874 NAEFKAALEKR
-885 NETVSDYA
+885 GETVSDYA
-893 FKLSKDSKTAFEA
+893 LKLSKDSKTAFEA

-911 NAAGDERGTFSQI
+911 GAAGDERGTFSRI

-1053 EFQKSIDSLSGSLGA
+1053 EFQKSIDTLSGSLGA
-1068 AYDKIRGTDVLTGS
+1068 AYDKIKGTDVLTGS

-1093 TAILQLMQD
+1093 VAIMQLMQD

-1122 AASDLIEKGVKF
+1122 AASDLIEKGVQF
-1134 GNLYVAEI
+1134 GNLYVAQI

-1178 KELQAR
+1178 KELGDR
-1184 LESSARVNDN
+1184 LVASARVNDN

-1201 GGTGLIEVLKGL
+1201 GGSGLIEVLSQL

-1219 AYADAIAQADDTAFV
+1219 AYAAAIAQADDKTFV
-1234 NLEAKARELNA
+1234 GLEAKARDLNA

-1295 NKAGVTPQQRRLLR
+1295 NKPGLSPQQRRLLR
-1309 EDRNAT
+1309 EDRDNTTAST
-1315 TGASV
+1315 VASTSPELIAQVTQVTGA
-1320 ATTGAEVTAAVA
+1320 
-1332 GVTEDVNSLLSTVPV
+1332 VNAQLATVPM
-1347 AAKKANDDAVAGLG
+1347 AAKQANDDAVAGLLP
-1361 SLPQQITSATVPG
+1361 LPQQISAATIPG

-1438 GQTITVPGITKKYI
+1438 GDTIVVPGITKKYI

-1527 IPGAKSNVS
+1527 VPGAKANVS

-1554 GAIGGAIDRLAKNVT
+1554 SAIGGAIDRLAKNVT
-1569 RYLDEVSTL
+1569 KYLDEVSSL
-1578 IDAKIGTT
+1578 IDARVGAT

-1635 PRAINNW
+1635 PRATNLW
-1642 DSNAAKG
+1642 DSNAKKG

-1670 YTDIY
+1670 YGDIY

-1717 TEQVARVAEGGRAEL
+1717 TEQTARVAEGGKAEL

>member
-34 GIEVKVKAEP
+34 GVEVKVKAEP

-113 LRRVRD
+113 IRRVRD

-130 LTPVVLKKDIAAA
+130 LTPVVLKKDIQAA

-179 AEIQRSIPDL
+179 SEIQRSIPDL

-211 GDGKDINH
+211 GDGKDIIH

-274 KIAADAQLA
+274 KVAADAQLA
-283 DQGIRRLTE
+283 DKGIVALTK
-292 SVGFSNDQ
+292 SVGFSADQ
-300 SSRFIKQL
+300 SARYIKQI

-327 LLLGAGTAADEIL
+327 FLLGAGTAAEDVL
-340 PTLTRI
+340 PLLTRI
-346 TDAGAAVGATTENIE
+346 TDVGAVLGSTTENIE
-361 NVAKALAKVRGKGT
+361 NVARALAKVRGKGT

-390 FDPVRAIADF
+390 FDPVKAIADF
-400 KGQSLAET
+400 KGQTLAET
-408 YSQISKKAIPAGL
+408 YSQISKKAIPASV
-421 AIEAINRGLEAQ
+421 AIEAINQGLEKF
-433 PGALGAAAAAAET
+433 PGAAGASARAAET
-446 LSGRFATLKDNVAL
+446 LSGRFSTLKDNVAL
-460 GFKNAFLQPEVE
+460 GFKDAFLQPEVE
-472 KPLNDLLKR
+472 KPLNDLLKS
-481 LATNAQ
+481 LADN
-487 AQVADGA
+487 A
-494 RSLAPIIT
+494 RSQIGEGAKALAPIIT

-527 KLLEGAT
+527 KLLEGST
-534 ILTDRLTPAVS
+534 VLTDRLTPAIA
-545 NLRPLFSTFGDLVVA
+545 NLRPLFSAFGDLVIA
-560 LVPVLSTV
+560 LVPVLSTI
-568 LKLVLSGVSTFS
+568 LNLVASGVGTIG
-580 LFGGA
+580 LFGAGFRA
-585 LRLVT
+585 IA
-590 PLLNTVAD
+590 PLIEVVANFFNK
-598 VLDGLPEPL
+598 LPEPMREVL
-607 RQVIGLI
+607 GVMLI
-614 LIFNRQKIF
+614 LNRQKIF
-623 ASLAEGGPKAI
+623 SALTDAGPSVLF
-634 EYLKGVASVLTNL
+634 YLKQVGSAIADLG
-647 ARNQLVDVITR
+647 RNAVNGLITK
-658 LETFSRSAQA
+658 LETYAATAQT
-668 AGAAGAAAFTSTASA
+668 AGAAGAAAFTVTASA

-690 TSAATTSMST
+690 TATATASMASSLG
-700 ALARIDVA
+700 AM
-708 NFQQARVRAPALGS
+708 NGFQYARVRAPGLGS
-722 GALGLPS
+722 GQLGLPS
-729 ASRGALNSFID
+729 GQLGLPAGSGPSGPLSLPSGPLGLGSGPIIN
-740 VSGVERVAAIGP
+740 VSGTEKIADL
-752 GASKAI
+752 AI
-758 EAVGAASAGA
+758 EVKGVETAAEGAAKAGGRFSGVMGKMAGGAASAA
-768 ATRTTLLGNALRGVA
+768 NGVKGLIGSMTIGPVIA
-783 GFAASAGNGFL
+783 FAAAFA
-794 RFVSS
+794 F
-799 ISAPQLAAIAIAIGL
+799 
-814 IINQFRQ
+814 
-821 ANKEAGIA
+821 EADRNRR
-829 AEGGKKFAESVI
+829 FAESLKEIGPSVDEMRKHLNNGNLKPFLKDMQDI
-841 GGLNDTSKKTVS
+841 SKALNDIRGGKNEPGFKDLISGNAPDLEKRLERGALASLGGLGSVIPFFNE
-853 LSDSYLKDLRDQN
+853 Q
-866 SDLGKIFN
+866 GKQEKFV
-874 NAEFKAALDKR
+874 AALND
-885 NETVSDYA
+885 
-893 FKLSKDSKTAFEA
+893 
-906 FTVLA
+906 
-911 NAAGDERGTFSQI
+911 QI
-924 GSAFGSDDTGSG
+924 
-936 IERILARQKAT
+936 ARQKE
-947 VGLLKESTGA
+947 L
-957 GADTVK
+957 
-963 SVIAEQEKLLV
+963 
-974 SQGKVQRTFGTK
+974 
-986 NGIVFYNDVLD
+986 IVT
-997 ENGKKVADYNLLT
+997 LT
-1010 EATVNKLKEL
+1010 PEEAKRDITE
-1020 GISYDFATGKTEV
+1020 FGKTLSSLGLPASQVKTILGNLRKEYSDNAEV
-1033 FDQGTTNLA
+1033 AKD
-1042 NTLDLSLDEVS
+1042 TLDPALRSIADNLNLTDEAVT
-1053 EFQKSIDSLSGSLGA
+1053 EFQKNIDTLSGSLGA
-1068 AYDKIRGTDVLTGS
+1068 AYDKIRGADVLTGS
-1082 NGVVA
+1082 NGLVA

-1093 TAILQLMQD
+1093 TAIIQLMQD
-1102 GQITAEELAGLATDM
+1102 GQITAEELSGLATDM
-1117 GLTGE
+1117 GLTGD
-1122 AASDLIEKGVKF
+1122 AASDLIEKGVQF
-1134 GNLYVAEI
+1134 GNLYVAQI

-1169 VVPKFDEVL
+1169 VAPKFDEVL
-1178 KELQAR
+1178 KELGDR
-1184 LESSARVNDN
+1184 LVASAQVNDN

-1201 GGTGLIEVLKGL
+1201 GGSGLIEVLSQL

-1219 AYADAIAQADDTAFV
+1219 AYAAAIAQADDKTFV
-1234 NLEAKARELNA
+1234 GLEAKARDLNA

-1295 NKAGVTPQQRRLLR
+1295 NKPGLSPQQRRLLR
-1309 EDRNAT
+1309 EDRDDTTAST
-1315 TGASV
+1315 VASTSPELIAQVTQVTGA
-1320 ATTGAEVTAAVA
+1320 
-1332 GVTEDVNSLLSTVPV
+1332 VNAQLATVPM
-1347 AAKKANDDAVAGLG
+1347 AAKQANDDAVAGLLP
-1361 SLPQQITSATVPG
+1361 LPQQISAATIPG

-1438 GQTITVPGITKKYI
+1438 GDTIVVPGITKKYI

-1527 IPGAKSNVS
+1527 VPGAKANVS

-1554 GAIGGAIDRLAKNVT
+1554 SAIGGAIDRLAKNVT
-1569 RYLDEVSTL
+1569 KYLDEVSSL
-1578 IDAKIGTT
+1578 IDAKVGAT

-1612 ITGAPESWFTGLM
+1612 ITGAPRIGTMVIGTSSEAP
-1625 TLAKRESGFN
+1625 TLA
-1635 PRAINNW
+1635 
-1642 DSNAAKG
+1642 
-1649 TPSIGLMQTIGP
+1649 
-1661 TFRAYALPG
+1661 
-1670 YTDIY
+1670 
-1675 NPVHNAIASI
+1675 
-1685 RYIRARY
+1685 
-1692 GDISRVQQANASKP
+1692 
-1706 PKGYYFGDLVT
+1706 LVT
-1717 TEQVARVAEGGRAEL
+1717 VGVIAVPRFRGKITASTAKHSAIRRR
-1732 ILPIQSNPK
+1732 LPK
-1741 RAEDLLAKYIFDP
+1741 F
-1754 TVSGVNADSLI
+1754 
-1765 ARLEKAVS
+1765 
-1773 NRKSDKQVTVADGGS
+1773 
-1788 LVTLQM
+1788 
-1794 QGESIESLMA
+1794 
-1804 QLGTRAGAIV
+1804 
-1814 SQILS
+1814 

>member
-15 PDATG
+15 PDTTG
-20 FRRQLATETKAAAE
+20 FRRQLATETKTAAE
-34 GIEVKVKAEP
+34 GVDVKVKAEP

-53 RRMLKAQIKESGVD
+53 KRMLKAQIKESGID

-179 AEIQRSIPDL
+179 SEIQRSIPDL

-219 IDDQLKKLAKTAG
+219 IDDKLKQLAKTAG

-274 KIAADAQLA
+274 KVAADAQLA
-283 DQGIRRLTE
+283 DKGIVALTK
-292 SVGFSNDQ
+292 SLGFNADQ
-300 SSRFIKQL
+300 SANYIKQL
-308 EQFAAV
+308 ENFAAV

-320 QVKEATK
+320 QIKEATK
-327 LLLGAGTAADEIL
+327 FLIGAGTAAEDVL
-340 PTLTRI
+340 PLLTRV
-346 TDAGAAVGATTENIE
+346 TDVGSVLGATTENIE
-361 NVAKALAKVRGKGT
+361 NVARALAKVRGKGT

-390 FDPVRAIADF
+390 FDPVKAIADF

-408 YSQISKKAIPAGL
+408 YSQISKKAIPASV
-421 AIEAINRGLEAQ
+421 AIEAINQGLEKF
-433 PGALGAAAAAAET
+433 PGAAGASARAAET
-446 LSGRFATLKDNVAL
+446 LSGRFSTLKDNVAI
-460 GFKNAFLQPEVE
+460 GFKDAFLQPEVE
-472 KPLNDLLKR
+472 KPLNDLLKS
-481 LATNAQ
+481 LADN
-487 AQVADGA
+487 A
-494 RSLAPIIT
+494 RSQIGEGAKALAPIIT

-508 ESGVKLFLELT
+508 ESGVDLFLDLT
-519 KASAPFFT
+519 KVSAPFFAQ
-527 KLLEGAT
+527 LLDGAK
-534 ILTDRLTPAVS
+534 ILTDRVRPAIVNLGPAFDALGNLVIALAPLLATVTNLMATGLAPAAKVTAIALEAATPAIELLAKLLDS
-545 NLRPLFSTFGDLVVA
+545 LPGPLQS
-560 LVPVLSTV
+560 
-568 LKLVLSGVSTFS
+568 
-580 LFGGA
+580 
-585 LRLVT
+585 
-590 PLLNTVAD
+590 
-598 VLDGLPEPL
+598 
-607 RQVIGLI
+607 VIGLMI
-614 LIFNRQKIF
+614 LFNRQAIF
-623 ASLAEGGPKAI
+623 TAATEGIKA
-634 EYLKGVASVLTNL
+634 LT
-647 ARNQLVDVITR
+647 
-658 LETFSRSAQA
+658 
-668 AGAAGAAAFTSTASA
+668 AGFTGASA
-683 ATAAAAA
+683 AAGVVDKSVKGVTV
-690 TSAATTSMST
+690 TTK
-700 ALARIDVA
+700 
-708 NFQQARVRAPALGS
+708 
-722 GALGLPS
+722 
-729 ASRGALNSFID
+729 SFL
-740 VSGVERVAAIGP
+740 SQIGP
-752 GASKAI
+752 GTIIAFTAALAAEDAMNRRVEDSFAKIGPSVQQMQKQLKTGDVDAYRKSMSALADELNRVRSGNNKRTTEESQKLAAQGALAGLGGI
-758 EAVGAASAGA
+758 SSVLPLIRAQNDQKKFVSTLNTQLERQRELIVNLTPEQAKLSNKEFGKTLEAVG
-768 ATRTTLLGNALRGVA
+768 V
-783 GFAASAGNGFL
+783 
-794 RFVSS
+794 
-799 ISAPQLAAIAIAIGL
+799 P
-814 IINQFRQ
+814 
-821 ANKEAGIA
+821 A
-829 AEGGKKFAESVI
+829 AEVEK
-841 GGLNDTSKKTVS
+841 
-853 LSDSYLKDLRDQN
+853 
-866 SDLGKIFN
+866 
-874 NAEFKAALDKR
+874 
-885 NETVSDYA
+885 
-893 FKLSKDSKTAFEA
+893 
-906 FTVLA
+906 
-911 NAAGDERGTFSQI
+911 
-924 GSAFGSDDTGSG
+924 
-936 IERILARQKAT
+936 ILASLRKEYRLNANVIEEEVDPAVKRFSENLEIT
-947 VGLLKESTGA
+947 V
-957 GADTVK
+957 D
-963 SVIAEQEKLLV
+963 
-974 SQGKVQRTFGTK
+974 
-986 NGIVFYNDVLD
+986 DVV
-997 ENGKKVADYNLLT
+997 G
-1010 EATVNKLKEL
+1010 
-1020 GISYDFATGKTEV
+1020 
-1033 FDQGTTNLA
+1033 
-1042 NTLDLSLDEVS
+1042 
-1053 EFQKSIDSLSGSLGA
+1053 FQKQIDTLSGSLSSA
-1068 AYDKIRGTDVLTGS
+1068 FDAIRGTDVLGGP
-1082 NGVVA
+1082 NGIIG

-1093 TAILQLMQD
+1093 LAVQQLLQD
-1102 GQITAEELAGLATDM
+1102 GTVTADELAGLATEM
-1117 GLTGE
+1117 GLTGD
-1122 AASDLIEKGVKF
+1122 AASELIADGIQF

-1142 QKTQDAFKGLVPS
+1142 QKTKDAFKGLIPTVGG
-1155 VSQVFED
+1155 VFEE
-1162 LKGAADG
+1162 LKSKADG
-1169 VVPKFDEVL
+1169 VLPSYEDLL
-1178 KELQAR
+1178 KGLQTK
-1184 LESSARVNDN
+1184 LEESAKATDN
-1194 IGEIIRR
+1194 IATILRR
-1201 GGTGLIEVLKGL
+1201 GGTGILDIVKQA
-1213 PAEAQA
+1213 PTEAQA
-1219 AYADAIAQADDTAFV
+1219 ALVAAIASANDETFLKLEDQSRKTA
-1234 NLEAKARELNA
+1234 EEIARQ
-1245 EGIRQIQN
+1245 GQN
-1253 QGLLSIATVQSTVD
+1253 QGIVAVGIVNGVVDTQVATLKAAQDALQKIATETR
-1267 ATLAPIAVAQKAL
+1267 T
-1280 EDKAAEVRAKLTSEA
+1280 KLSVEA
-1295 NKAGVTPQQRRLLR
+1295 NLKPNAPGQRRLLL

-1315 TGASV
+1315 TSASV

-1332 GVTEDVNSLLSTVPV
+1332 GVTTDVNNLLGTVPV
-1347 AAKKANDDAVAGLG
+1347 AAKKANDDAVAGLR
-1361 SLPQQITSATVPG
+1361 SLPQGITAATVPG
-1374 LQTWSYDVAAT
+1374 LQTWTYDVAAT

-1438 GQTITVPGITKKYI
+1438 GDTIVVPGITKKYI

-1527 IPGAKSNVS
+1527 VPGAKANVS

-1554 GAIGGAIDRLAKNVT
+1554 SAIGGAIDRLAKNVT
-1569 RYLDEVSTL
+1569 KYLDEVSSL
-1578 IDAKIGTT
+1578 IDAKVGAT

-1717 TEQVARVAEGGRAEL
+1717 TEQTARVAEGGRAEL

>member
-34 GIEVKVKAEP
+34 GVEVKVKAEP

-113 LRRVRD
+113 IRRVRD

-179 AEIQRSIPDL
+179 SEIQRSIPDL

-211 GDGKDINH
+211 GDGKDIIH

-247 LTQSGSL
+247 LTQSGSS
-254 LAAGI
+254 LATGI

-361 NVAKALAKVRGKGT
+361 SVAKALAKVRGKGT

-527 KLLEGAT
+527 KLLEGST
-534 ILTDRLTPAVS
+534 VLTDRLTPAIA
-545 NLRPLFSTFGDLVVA
+545 NLRPLFSAFGDLVIA
-560 LVPVLSTV
+560 LVPVLST
-568 LKLVLSGVSTFS
+568 LLNLIISGASTFS
-580 LFGGA
+580 LLGTG
-585 LRLVT
+585 LKLIT
-590 PLLNTVAD
+590 PLLTTFSNIID
-598 VLDGLPEPL
+598 SLPEPL
-607 RQVIGLI
+607 REVLGLI

-623 ASLAEGGPKAI
+623 ASLSEGGPRAL
-634 EYLKGVASVLTNL
+634 EYLKGVGSVMANL
-647 ARNQLVDVITR
+647 AKNQTVDLINK
-658 LETFSRSAQA
+658 LDAFSRSAKTA
-668 AGAAGAAAFTSTASA
+668 GEAGATAFKATADA
-683 ATAAAAA
+683 ATAAAAQTA
-690 TSAATTSMST
+690 AASAAVGT
-700 ALARIDVA
+700 AIERINVA
-708 NFQQARVRAPALGS
+708 NFQQARVRAPGIGS

-729 ASRGALNSFID
+729 AGRGALDIID
-740 VSGVERVAAIGP
+740 VSGVEKVAALGP
-752 GASKAI
+752 GVTKTI

-768 ATRTTLLGNALRGVA
+768 AAKTGLLGSALRGAA
-783 GFAASAGNGFL
+783 GLAASAGNGFL
-794 RFVSS
+794 KFISS
-799 ISAPQLAAIAIAIGL
+799 ISTPQLAAIAIGIGL
-814 IINQFRQ
+814 IVNQFRQ

-911 NAAGDERGTFSQI
+911 GAAGKERGTFSQI

-1068 AYDKIRGTDVLTGS
+1068 AYDKIKGTDVLTGS

-1117 GLTGE
+1117 GLTGD

-1142 QKTQDAFKGLVPS
+1142 QKTQDAFKGLIPTVGG
-1155 VSQVFED
+1155 VFEE
-1162 LKGAADG
+1162 LKSKADG
-1169 VVPKFDEVL
+1169 VLPSYEDLL
-1178 KELQAR
+1178 KGLQTK
-1184 LESSARVNDN
+1184 LEESAKATDN
-1194 IGEIIRR
+1194 IATILRR
-1201 GGTGLIEVLKGL
+1201 GGTGILDIVKQA
-1213 PAEAQA
+1213 PTEAQA
-1219 AYADAIAQADDTAFV
+1219 ALVAAIASANDETFLRLEEQSRKTADEIT
-1234 NLEAKARELNA
+1234 
-1245 EGIRQIQN
+1245 RQGQN
-1253 QGLLSIATVQSTVD
+1253 QGVVAVGIVNGAVETQV
-1267 ATLAPIAVAQKAL
+1267 ATLKAAQDAL
-1280 EDKAAEVRAKLTSEA
+1280 QKIAAEVRAKLTSEA

-1315 TGASV
+1315 TSASV

-1361 SLPQQITSATVPG
+1361 SLPQGITAATVPG

-1438 GQTITVPGITKKYI
+1438 GDTIVVPGITKKYI

-1527 IPGAKSNVS
+1527 VPGAKANVS

-1554 GAIGGAIDRLAKNVT
+1554 SAIGGAIDRLAKNVT
-1569 RYLDEVSTL
+1569 KYLDEVSSL
-1578 IDAKIGTT
+1578 IDARVGAT

-1635 PRAINNW
+1635 PRAINLW
-1642 DSNAAKG
+1642 DSNAKKG

-1717 TEQVARVAEGGRAEL
+1717 TEQTARVAEGGRAEL

>member
-34 GIEVKVKAEP
+34 GVEVKVKAEP

-179 AEIQRSIPDL
+179 SEIQRSIPDL

-211 GDGKDINH
+211 GDGKDIIH
-219 IDDQLKKLAKTAG
+219 IDDKLKSLAKTAG

-274 KIAADAQLA
+274 KVAADAQLA
-283 DQGIRRLTE
+283 DKGIVALTK
-292 SVGFSNDQ
+292 SVGFSADQ
-300 SSRFIKQL
+300 SARYIKQL

-327 LLLGAGTAADEIL
+327 FLLGAGTAAEDVL
-340 PTLTRI
+340 PLLTRI
-346 TDAGAAVGATTENIE
+346 TDVGAVLGSTTENIE
-361 NVAKALAKVRGKGT
+361 NVAKALAKVKGRGT

-390 FDPVRAIADF
+390 FDPVKAIADF
-400 KGQSLAET
+400 KGQTLAQT
-408 YSQISKKAIPAGL
+408 YTEISKKAIPAELAIAAINKGL
-421 AIEAINRGLEAQ
+421 AEF
-433 PGALGAAAAAAET
+433 PGAAGAAAGAAET

-545 NLRPLFSTFGDLVVA
+545 NLRPLFSTFGDLVIA

-568 LKLVLSGVSTFS
+568 LNLVISGVSTFS

-598 VLDGLPEPL
+598 VLEGLPEPL

-614 LIFNRQKIF
+614 LILNRQKIF
-623 ASLAEGGPKAI
+623 ASLAAAGPQVL
-634 EYLKGVASVLTNL
+634 EYLKGIGSVMGNL
-647 ARNQLVDVITR
+647 ARNQTVDLINK
-658 LETFSRSAQA
+658 LDAFSRSAKTA
-668 AGAAGAAAFTSTASA
+668 GEAGATAFTSTASA
-683 ATAAAAA
+683 ASAAAAA
-690 TSAATTSMST
+690 TSAAAASMST
-700 ALARIDVA
+700 ALARVDVA

-729 ASRGALNSFID
+729 ASRGLPDIID
-740 VSGVERVAAIGP
+740 VTGVEKVAQLGP
-752 GASKAI
+752 GAASAI
-758 EAVGAASAGA
+758 EAVGTASAGA
-768 ATRTTLLGNALRGVA
+768 AAKTGFLGNALRSVA
-783 GFAASAGNGFL
+783 GFAATAGKGFL
-794 RFVSS
+794 NFISS
-799 ISAPQLAAIAIAIGL
+799 ISVPQLAAIAIAIGL

-829 AEGGKKFAESVI
+829 AQGGKTFAEAFFNQV
-841 GGLNDTSKKTVS
+841 NDTSRKSVS
-853 LSDSYLKDLRDQN
+853 LEELYLKDLRDN
-866 SDLGKIFN
+866 NTDIGKIFGN
-874 NAEFKAALDKR
+874 QEFKDALKAR
-885 NETVSDYA
+885 GESVEDYA
-893 FKLSKDSKTAFEA
+893 AKLSGSSKVAGDA
-906 FTVLA
+906 FTELA
-911 NAAGDERGTFSQI
+911 KEAGKQRGLLSKV
-924 GSAFGSDDTGSG
+924 GSAFGSDDANAGLQRIQARGKAIVDGLKSASG
-936 IERILARQKAT
+936 PASDIVSK
-947 VGLLKESTGA
+947 V
-957 GADTVK
+957 VK
-963 SVIAEQEKLLV
+963 EQEKLLTAN
-974 SQGKVQRTFGTK
+974 GNVQREYKVVAG
-986 NGIVFYNDVLD
+986 GVVVYNDVLD
-997 ENGKKVADYNLLT
+997 ANGKKIADQNLLAQASGD
-1010 EATVNKLKEL
+1010 ELKRL

-1033 FDQGTTNLA
+1033 FDKGTTDLA

-1053 EFQKSIDSLSGSLGA
+1053 EFQKGIDSLSGVLSA
-1068 AYDKIRGTDVLTGS
+1068 AYDKIRGADVLTGS
-1082 NGVVA
+1082 NGLVA

-1142 QKTQDAFKGLVPS
+1142 QKTQEAFKGLVPS

-1169 VVPKFDEVL
+1169 VVPKFDQVL
-1178 KELQAR
+1178 KELGDR
-1184 LESSARVNDN
+1184 LVASAQVNDN
-1194 IGEIIRR
+1194 LGEIIRR
-1201 GGTGLIEVLKGL
+1201 GGSGLIEVLSQL

-1219 AYADAIAQADDTAFV
+1219 AYAAAIAQADDKTFV
-1234 NLEAKARELNA
+1234 GLEAKARDLNA

-1295 NKAGVTPQQRRLLR
+1295 NKPGLSPQQRRLLR
-1309 EDRNAT
+1309 EDRDNTTAST
-1315 TGASV
+1315 VASTSPELIAQVTQVTGA
-1320 ATTGAEVTAAVA
+1320 
-1332 GVTEDVNSLLSTVPV
+1332 VNAQLATVPM
-1347 AAKKANDDAVAGLG
+1347 AAKQANDDAVAGLLP
-1361 SLPQQITSATVPG
+1361 LPQQISAATIPG

-1438 GQTITVPGITKKYI
+1438 GDTIVVPGITKKYI

-1527 IPGAKSNVS
+1527 VPGAKANVS

-1554 GAIGGAIDRLAKNVT
+1554 SAIGGAIDRLAKNVT
-1569 RYLDEVSTL
+1569 KYLDEVSSL
-1578 IDAKIGTT
+1578 IDAKVGAT

-1717 TEQVARVAEGGRAEL
+1717 TEQTARVAEGGRAEL

>member
-15 PDATG
+15 PDTTG

-179 AEIQRSIPDL
+179 SEIQRSIPDL

-219 IDDQLKKLAKTAG
+219 IDDKLKQLAKTAG

-320 QVKEATK
+320 QIKEATK
-327 LLLGAGTAADEIL
+327 FLLGAGMAAEDVL
-340 PTLTRI
+340 PLLTRV
-346 TDAGAAVGATTENIE
+346 TDVGSVLGATTENIE
-361 NVAKALAKVRGKGT
+361 NVARALAKVRGKGT

-390 FDPVRAIADF
+390 FDPVKAIADF

-408 YSQISKKAIPAGL
+408 YSQISKKAIPASV
-421 AIEAINRGLEAQ
+421 AIEAINQGLEKF
-433 PGALGAAAAAAET
+433 PGAAGASARAAET
-446 LSGRFATLKDNVAL
+446 LSGRFSTLKDNVAL
-460 GFKNAFLQPEVE
+460 GFKDAFLQPEVE
-472 KPLNDLLKR
+472 KPLNDLLKS
-481 LATNAQ
+481 LADN
-487 AQVADGA
+487 A
-494 RSLAPIIT
+494 RSQIGEGAKALAPIIT

-527 KLLEGAT
+527 KLLEGST
-534 ILTDRLTPAVS
+534 VLTDRLTPAIA
-545 NLRPLFSTFGDLVVA
+545 NLRPLFSAFGDLVIA
-560 LVPVLSTV
+560 LVPVLSTI
-568 LKLVLSGVSTFS
+568 LNLVASGVGTIG
-580 LFGGA
+580 LFGAGFRA
-585 LRLVT
+585 VA
-590 PLLNTVAD
+590 PLIEVVANFFD
-598 VLDGLPEPL
+598 KLPEPMREVL
-607 RQVIGLI
+607 GVMLI
-614 LIFNRQKIF
+614 LNRQKIF
-623 ASLAEGGPKAI
+623 SALTDAGPAVLF
-634 EYLKGVASVLTNL
+634 YLKQVGSAFLDL
-647 ARNQLVDVITR
+647 GRNAVNGLITK
-658 LETFSRSAQA
+658 LETYAATAQT
-668 AGAAGAAAFTSTASA
+668 AGAAGAAAFTTTASA

-690 TSAATTSMST
+690 TATATASMVSSLGT
-700 ALARIDVA
+700 M
-708 NFQQARVRAPALGS
+708 NGFQYARVRAPGLGS
-722 GALGLPS
+722 GQLGLPS
-729 ASRGALNSFID
+729 GQLGLPAGSGPSGPLGLPSGSPLGLGSGPVINVTGTEKIASLATEVR
-740 VSGVERVAAIGP
+740 GVEAAAE
-752 GASKAI
+752 GAAKAGGRFSG
-758 EAVGAASAGA
+758 AMGKMAGGAASAA
-768 ATRTTLLGNALRGVA
+768 NGVKGLIGSMTIGPVIA
-783 GFAASAGNGFL
+783 FAAAFAL
-794 RFVSS
+794 
-799 ISAPQLAAIAIAIGL
+799 
-814 IINQFRQ
+814 
-821 ANKEAGIA
+821 EADRNRR
-829 AEGGKKFAESVI
+829 FAESLKEIGPSVDEMRKHLNNGNLKPFLKDMQDI
-841 GGLNDTSKKTVS
+841 SKALNDIRGGKNEPGFKDLISGNAPDLEKKLERGALASLGGLGSAIPFFNE
-853 LSDSYLKDLRDQN
+853 Q
-866 SDLGKIFN
+866 GKQEKFV
-874 NAEFKAALDKR
+874 AALND
-885 NETVSDYA
+885 
-893 FKLSKDSKTAFEA
+893 
-906 FTVLA
+906 
-911 NAAGDERGTFSQI
+911 QI
-924 GSAFGSDDTGSG
+924 
-936 IERILARQKAT
+936 ARQKE
-947 VGLLKESTGA
+947 L
-957 GADTVK
+957 
-963 SVIAEQEKLLV
+963 
-974 SQGKVQRTFGTK
+974 
-986 NGIVFYNDVLD
+986 IVT
-997 ENGKKVADYNLLT
+997 LT
-1010 EATVNKLKEL
+1010 PEEAKRDITE
-1020 GISYDFATGKTEV
+1020 FGKTLSSLGLPASQVKTILGNLRKEYSDNAEV
-1033 FDQGTTNLA
+1033 AKD
-1042 NTLDLSLDEVS
+1042 TLDPALRSIADNLNLTDEAVT
-1053 EFQKSIDSLSGSLGA
+1053 EFQKNIDGLSGNLSKA
-1068 AYDKIRGTDVLTGS
+1068 FDSIRGVDTLTGP
-1082 NGVVA
+1082 NGLTA

-1093 TAILQLMQD
+1093 VAIMQLMQD

-1117 GLTGE
+1117 GLTGD
-1122 AASDLIEKGVKF
+1122 AASDLIEKGVQF
-1134 GNLYVAEI
+1134 GNLYVAQI

-1178 KELQAR
+1178 KELGDR
-1184 LESSARVNDN
+1184 LVASARVNDN

-1201 GGTGLIEVLKGL
+1201 GGSGLIEVLSQL

-1219 AYADAIAQADDTAFV
+1219 AYAAAIAQADDKTFV
-1234 NLEAKARELNA
+1234 GLEAKARDLNA
-1245 EGIRQIQN
+1245 EGVRQIQN
-1253 QGLLSIATVQSTVD
+1253 QGLLSIATVQTTVD

-1280 EDKAAEVRAKLTSEA
+1280 EAKAAEVRAKLTGEA
-1295 NKAGVTPQQRRLLR
+1295 QQAGLTPQQRRLLR

-1315 TGASV
+1315 TANTV
-1320 ATTGAEVTAAVA
+1320 ATSSPELIAQVTEVTGA
-1332 GVTEDVNSLLSTVPV
+1332 VNAQLATVPV
-1347 AAKKANDDAVAGLG
+1347 AAKQANDDAVKGLLP
-1361 SLPQQITSATVPG
+1361 LPQAITAATIPG
-1374 LQTWSYDVAAT
+1374 LQTWTYDVATT
-1385 TDTAAN
+1385 TDTAAG

-1438 GQTITVPGITKKYI
+1438 GDTIVVPGITKKYI

-1527 IPGAKSNVS
+1527 VPGAKANVS

-1594 IGGAGSGAA
+1594 IGGAGSAAA

-1692 GDISRVQQANASKP
+1692 GDISRVQQANPSKP

-1717 TEQVARVAEGGRAEL
+1717 TEQTARIAEGGKAEL

-1773 NRKSDKQVTVADGGS
+1773 NRGADKQVTVADGGS

>member
-15 PDATG
+15 PDTTG
-20 FRRQLATETKAAAE
+20 FRRQLATETKTAAE
-34 GIEVKVKAEP
+34 GVDVKVKAEP

-53 RRMLKAQIKESGVD
+53 KRMLKAQIKESGVD

-130 LTPVVLKKDIAAA
+130 LTPVVLKKDIQAA

-274 KIAADAQLA
+274 KVAADAQLA
-283 DQGIRRLTE
+283 DKGIVALTK
-292 SVGFSNDQ
+292 SVGFSADQ
-300 SSRFIKQL
+300 SARYIKQI

-327 LLLGAGTAADEIL
+327 FLIGAGTAAEDVL
-340 PTLTRI
+340 PLLTRI
-346 TDAGAAVGATTENIE
+346 TDVGAVLGSTTENIE
-361 NVAKALAKVRGKGT
+361 NVAKALAKVRGRGT

-390 FDPVRAIADF
+390 FDPVKAIADF
-400 KGQSLAET
+400 KGQTLAQT
-408 YSQISKKAIPAGL
+408 YTEISKKAIPAELAIAAINKGL
-421 AIEAINRGLEAQ
+421 AEF
-433 PGALGAAAAAAET
+433 PGAAGAAAGAAET

-545 NLRPLFSTFGDLVVA
+545 NLRPLFSTFGDLVIA

-568 LKLVLSGVSTFS
+568 LNLVISGVSTFS

-614 LIFNRQKIF
+614 LILNRQKIF
-623 ASLAEGGPKAI
+623 ASLAAAGPQVL
-634 EYLKGVASVLTNL
+634 EYLKGIGSVMGNL
-647 ARNQLVDVITR
+647 ARNQTVDLINK
-658 LETFSRSAQA
+658 LDAFSKSAKT
-668 AGAAGAAAFTSTASA
+668 AGAAGATAFKATADA
-683 ATAAAAA
+683 ATAAAAQTA
-690 TSAATTSMST
+690 AASAAVGT
-700 ALARIDVA
+700 AIERINVA
-708 NFQQARVRAPALGS
+708 NFQQARVRAPGIGS

-729 ASRGALNSFID
+729 AGRGALDIID
-740 VSGVERVAAIGP
+740 VSGVEKVAALGP
-752 GASKAI
+752 GVTKTI

-768 ATRTTLLGNALRGVA
+768 AAKTGLLGSALRGAA
-783 GFAASAGNGFL
+783 GLAASAGNGFL
-794 RFVSS
+794 KFISS
-799 ISAPQLAAIAIAIGL
+799 ISTPQLAAIAIGIGL
-814 IINQFRQ
+814 IVNQFRQ

-866 SDLGKIFN
+866 SDIGKIFN
-874 NAEFKAALDKR
+874 NAEFKAALEKR
-885 NETVSDYA
+885 GETVSDYA
-893 FKLSKDSKTAFEA
+893 LKLSKDSKTAFEA

-911 NAAGDERGTFSQI
+911 GAAGDERGTFSRI

-1053 EFQKSIDSLSGSLGA
+1053 EFQKSIDTLSGSLGA
-1068 AYDKIRGTDVLTGS
+1068 AYDKIKGTDVLTGS

-1093 TAILQLMQD
+1093 TAIIQLMQD
-1102 GQITAEELAGLATDM
+1102 GQITAEELSGLATDM
-1117 GLTGE
+1117 GLTGD
-1122 AASDLIEKGVKF
+1122 AASELIQKGVQF

-1142 QKTQDAFKGLVPS
+1142 QKTQDAFRGLIPTAGS
-1155 VSQVFED
+1155 VFEE
-1162 LKGAADG
+1162 LKTKAEG
-1169 VVPKFDEVL
+1169 VLPTYDQL
-1178 KELQAR
+1178 LTGLQKK
-1184 LESSARVNDN
+1184 LEESALVGDN
-1194 IGEIIRR
+1194 IGKIIAR
-1201 GGTGLIEVLKGL
+1201 GGTGVIEVLKGL

-1219 AYADAIAQADDTAFV
+1219 AYAAAIASADDQTFLK
-1234 NLEAKARELNA
+1234 LEEKSRQLNA
-1245 EGIRQIQN
+1245 EGVTQVQN
-1253 QGLLSIATVQSTVD
+1253 QGLLAIGFVNSTV
-1267 ATLAPIAVAQKAL
+1267 AESLKPIAAAQAAL
-1280 EDKAAEVRAKLTSEA
+1280 EAKAAEVRAKLTSEA
-1295 NKAGVTPQQRRLLR
+1295 NKDTVTPQQRRLLR

-1332 GVTEDVNSLLSTVPV
+1332 GVTEDVNSLLATVPV

-1361 SLPQQITSATVPG
+1361 SLPQGITAATVPG
-1374 LQTWSYDVAAT
+1374 LQTWTYDVAT
-1385 TDTAAN
+1385 TTNTAAE
-1391 AFGSLAIRGV
+1391 AFNSLAIRGV

-1438 GQTITVPGITKKYI
+1438 GDTIVVPGITKKYI

-1527 IPGAKSNVS
+1527 VPGAKANVS

-1594 IGGAGSGAA
+1594 IGGAGSAAA

-1717 TEQVARVAEGGRAEL
+1717 TEQTARVAEGGRAEL

>member
-15 PDATG
+15 PDTTG
-20 FRRQLATETKAAAE
+20 FRRQLATETKTAAE
-34 GIEVKVKAEP
+34 GVDVKVKAEP

-53 RRMLKAQIKESGVD
+53 KRMLKAQIKESGID

-179 AEIQRSIPDL
+179 SEIQRSIPDL
-189 HIGVKA
+189 HIGIKA
-195 DTGAAIATRAA
+195 DTGAAIAARSAL
-206 ISRSL
+206 SRSL
-211 GDGKDINH
+211 GDGKDISH
-219 IDDQLKKLAKTAG
+219 IDDKLKSLAKTAG

-274 KIAADAQLA
+274 KVAADAQLA
-283 DQGIRRLTE
+283 DKGIVALTK
-292 SVGFSNDQ
+292 SLGFNADQ
-300 SSRFIKQL
+300 SANYIKQL
-308 EQFAAV
+308 EKFASV

-327 LLLGAGTAADEIL
+327 FLLGAGTAAEDVL
-340 PTLTRI
+340 PLLTRI
-346 TDAGAAVGATTENIE
+346 TDVGAVLGSTTENIE
-361 NVAKALAKVRGKGT
+361 NVAKALAKVRGRGT

-390 FDPVRAIADF
+390 FDPVKAIADF
-400 KGQSLAET
+400 KGQTLAQT
-408 YSQISKKAIPAGL
+408 YTDISKKAIPAEL
-421 AIEAINRGLEAQ
+421 AIAAINKGLGEF
-433 PGALGAAAAAAET
+433 PGAAGAAAGAAET

-614 LIFNRQKIF
+614 LILNRQKIF
-623 ASLAEGGPKAI
+623 ASLAAAGPQVL
-634 EYLKGVASVLTNL
+634 EYLKGIGSVMGNL
-647 ARNQLVDVITR
+647 AKNQTVDLINK
-658 LETFSRSAQA
+658 LDAFSKSAKT
-668 AGAAGAAAFTSTASA
+668 AGAAGATAFKATADA
-683 ATAAAAA
+683 ATAAAAQTA
-690 TSAATTSMST
+690 AASAAVGT
-700 ALARIDVA
+700 AIERINVA
-708 NFQQARVRAPALGS
+708 NFQQARVRAPGIGS

-729 ASRGALNSFID
+729 AGRGALDIID
-740 VSGVERVAAIGP
+740 VSGVEKVAALGP
-752 GASKAI
+752 GVTKTI

-768 ATRTTLLGNALRGVA
+768 AAKTGLLGSALRGAA
-783 GFAASAGNGFL
+783 GLAASAGNGFL
-794 RFVSS
+794 KFISS
-799 ISAPQLAAIAIAIGL
+799 ISTPQLAAIAIGIGL

-829 AEGGKKFAESVI
+829 AEGGKNFAESVI

-911 NAAGDERGTFSQI
+911 NAAGDERGTFSRI

-1053 EFQKSIDSLSGSLGA
+1053 EFQKAIDTLSGSLETTF
-1068 AYDKIRGTDVLTGS
+1068 DKIRGTDVLTGA

-1093 TAILQLMQD
+1093 VAIMQLMQD
-1102 GQITAEELAGLATDM
+1102 GQITAEELAALATDM
-1117 GLTGE
+1117 GLTGD
-1122 AASDLIEKGVKF
+1122 AASELIQKGVQF
-1134 GNLYVAEI
+1134 GNLYVAQI

-1178 KELQAR
+1178 KELGDR
-1184 LESSARVNDN
+1184 LVASARVNDN

-1201 GGTGLIEVLKGL
+1201 GGSGLIEVLSQL

-1219 AYADAIAQADDTAFV
+1219 AYAAAIAQADDKTFV
-1234 NLEAKARELNA
+1234 GLEAKARDLNA
-1245 EGIRQIQN
+1245 EGVRQIQN

-1280 EDKAAEVRAKLTSEA
+1280 DDKAAEVRAKLTSEA

-1438 GQTITVPGITKKYI
+1438 GDTIVVPGITKKYI

-1527 IPGAKSNVS
+1527 VPGAKANVS

-1594 IGGAGSGAA
+1594 IGGAGSAAA

-1635 PRAINNW
+1635 PRATNNW

-1692 GDISRVQQANASKP
+1692 GDISRVQQADPSKP

-1717 TEQVARVAEGGRAEL
+1717 TEQTARVAEGGRAEL